1 MSINLNVI
9 IRKIYLKALMF
20 VLCLVSIINFSYSY
34 SFTDDSYSYKGME
47 FKVKVWASK
56 LSGSTTEYTTGNSYD
71 LKDVYG
77 FGGTKTSLQF
87 ELRKEI
93 NNNSFGYLA
102 YFGDTRK
109 SNTILTSP
117 VSFYFNQ
124 NGTGVVNLNNGDNL
138 STVIKVNSFDI
149 VYGYYIGRKYDKG
162 YAAVLAGL
170 RFNNF
175 AVDWTYSG
183 STNGSNSY
191 RINGASGFLGLE
203 GKYNFSEN
211 LAGFARVDGG
221 VVGGGGKRVGIF
233 EYELGSDLKLTNNLN
248 LELGFKFADAR
259 ARDELGNKLSFKY
272 QGINGGIKFKF

>member
-1 MSINLNVI
+1 
-9 IRKIYLKALMF
+9 
-20 VLCLVSIINFSYSY
+20 
-34 SFTDDSYSYKGME
+34 
-47 FKVKVWASK
+47 
-56 LSGSTTEYTTGNSYD
+56 
-71 LKDVYG
+71 
-77 FGGTKTSLQF
+77 
-87 ELRKEI
+87 
-93 NNNSFGYLA
+93 
-102 YFGDTRK
+102 
-109 SNTILTSP
+109 
-117 VSFYFNQ
+117 
-124 NGTGVVNLNNGDNL
+124 
-138 STVIKVNSFDI
+138 VNSFDI

-162 YAAVLAGL
+162 YAAVLAGLRFNNFAVDWTYSGSTNGSNSFLAGL

-233 EYELGSDLKLTNNLN
+233 EYELGGDLKLTENLN

-259 ARDELGNKLSFKY
+259 ARDELGNKLSLKY

>member
-9 IRKIYLKALMF
+9 IKGIYLKILMF
-20 VLCLVSIINFSYSY
+20 ILCLISIINFSYSY
-34 SFTDDSYSYKGME
+34 SFTYDSYSYKGIE
-47 FKVKVWASK
+47 FKVKAWASR

-93 NNNSFGYLA
+93 NNNSFAYLA
-102 YFGDTRK
+102 YFGDTRR
-109 SNTILTSP
+109 SNVILTSP
-117 VSFYFNQ
+117 VRFYYNQ
-124 NGTGVVNLNNGDNL
+124 NGTGRVNLNRGDNL

-183 STNGSNSY
+183 NINGSSSY

-233 EYELGSDLKLTNNLN
+233 EYELGTDLKLTENLN

>member
-47 FKVKVWASK
+47 FKVKVWASR
-56 LSGSTTEYTTGNSYD
+56 LSGSTTEYTTGNNYD

-183 STNGSNSY
+183 SINGSNSY

-233 EYELGSDLKLTNNLN
+233 EYELGGDLKLTENLN

-259 ARDELGNKLSFKY
+259 ARDELGNKLSLKY

>member
-47 FKVKVWASK
+47 LKVKVWASR

-109 SNTILTSP
+109 SNIILTSP

-124 NGTGVVNLNNGDNL
+124 NGTGTVGLNSGDNL
-138 STVIKVNSFDI
+138 NTVIKVNSFDI

-183 STNGSNSY
+183 SRIGSNSY

-233 EYELGSDLKLTNNLN
+233 EYELGGDLKLTNNLN